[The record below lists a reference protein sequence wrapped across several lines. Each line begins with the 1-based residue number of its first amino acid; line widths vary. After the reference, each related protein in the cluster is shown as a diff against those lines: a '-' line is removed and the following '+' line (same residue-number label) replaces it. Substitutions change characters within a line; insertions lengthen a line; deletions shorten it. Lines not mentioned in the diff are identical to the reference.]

1 MSVLTCGKCADY
13 SCYKSGGRL
22 RTDKA
27 CVEQFKPW
35 EFTEAIEDGD
45 GNCPGVLTFQKYG
58 SEMRCIIRY
67 PVSDEQHQTETIEFK
82 ELDKSMEN
90 ANKDN
95 QSEFMRVN

>member
-1 MSVLTCGKCADY
+1 
-13 SCYKSGGRL
+13 
-22 RTDKA
+22 
-27 CVEQFKPW
+27 
-35 EFTEAIEDGD
+35 
-45 GNCPGVLTFQKYG
+45 
-58 SEMRCIIRY
+58 MRCIIRY